1 MTLGGRTR
9 PWMACVSLFLIVS
22 AAAFVSL
29 FSATT
34 PLTTHGSAP
43 QKLGSVTVV
52 DPRPDPSI
60 ASSDLY
66 VLRDGL
72 NLSSSTFGY
81 TVTIHAIVY
90 NLGSS
95 NVTNLSVML
104 GVRSANETNLQY
116 NQTLFEGTYN
126 VSSYGPFAPY
136 NFVDISYAWQIQI
149 THWLDF
155 EIWALLDPEG
165 QIDEQNETNNM
176 AVIPFTINPLN
187 LDMIITTDGTEYEAG
202 DVVIFTDVIYYAGTV
217 TPVPLLPG
225 LVFMVVN
232 WYTTAEVPNTRT
244 VSQTADIYGFVIG
257 AIQLPADLVPGMY
270 AVWAEFLGNTYSG
283 YLPTAI
289 TVKAH
294 AEPISS
300 IVIAGIVVVIVLA
313 IVAIAVYVMLRKPR
327 PG

>member
-1 MTLGGRTR
+1 MRSTVRTHSV
-9 PWMACVSLFLIVS
+9 MALISSLLLLS
-22 AAAFVSL
+22 AAFVAGAFGEWTS
-29 FSATT
+29 SSDGRDPEARSTATM
-34 PLTTHGSAP
+34 
-43 QKLGSVTVV
+43 V

-60 ASSDLY
+60 TPSDVC
-66 VLRDGL
+66 VLRNNL
-72 NLSSSTFGY
+72 NVTSSTFGC
-81 TVTIHAIVY
+81 TVTMHAIVY
-90 NLGSS
+90 NLGASNATDVSIRLGIRIANDIYVQYNHTIFEGISNISS
-95 NVTNLSVML
+95 NVS
-104 GVRSANETNLQY
+104 E
-116 NQTLFEGTYN
+116 
-126 VSSYGPFAPY
+126 
-136 NFVDISYAWQIQI
+136 NFVDFNYTWTIPI
-149 THWLDF
+149 TTWDAY
-155 EIWALLDPEG
+155 EIWVLVDPEN
-165 QIDEQNETNNM
+165 QLDEQNETNNM
-176 AVIPFTINPLN
+176 AVVPFRIDALN
-187 LDMIITTDGTEYEAG
+187 LDMVIITDRTEYEAG
-202 DVVIFTDVIYYAGTV
+202 DVVIYTDVIVYAGTV